1 MILDWLYA
9 TLPNSQIAK
18 LEVFTFGNASNHW
31 NNPKDDDGVAA
42 RGPDRGNPDD
52 LRVIKHIE
60 HYANSGDWVSRFGI
74 LHFRSIRVAVNS
86 PVPDATPNPTVEN
99 RFSGKLF
106 KREASG
112 HQLNGN
118 YLDNMFEMDE
128 EMTKVLETN
137 EFMESSV
144 DIEEVLG
151 GTSRR
156 EKGHGTPGAAR
167 QSIKSLSRL
176 WKYRN
181 GMSPAD

>member
-18 LEVFTFGNASNHW
+18 LEVFTFGSATNHW
-31 NNPKDDDGVAA
+31 NNPKADNGATA

-52 LRVIKHIE
+52 LRIIKHIE
-60 HYANSGDWVSRFGI
+60 HYANTGDWVSRFGV
-74 LHFRSIRVAVNS
+74 LHFRFKRVAVSNL
-86 PVPDATPNPTVEN
+86 VPDGPPNPTAEN
-99 RFSGKLF
+99 RFYGKLF
-106 KREASG
+106 KREGSG

-128 EMTKVLETN
+128 RMTQVLETN
-137 EFMESSV
+137 QFMESSV
-144 DIEEVLG
+144 DMEEVLG
-151 GTSRR
+151 GIPRG
-156 EKGHGTPGAAR
+156 EKGPAR
-167 QSIKSLSRL
+167 QSVMSLSRL